1 MDPVEIFGTALLAI
15 AAAGSA
21 IAISVGLTL
30 TILRFISKIFFKKQA
45 FWWMDRE
52 RPGVPR
58 GPPRATRGIYEVRP
72 KQREEGRK

>member
-30 TILRFISKIFFKKQA
+30 ANRFNLRKKSES
-45 FWWMDRE
+45 D
-52 RPGVPR
+52 
-58 GPPRATRGIYEVRP
+58 TRIEL
-72 KQREEGRK
+72 

>member
-45 FWWMDRE
+45 CWWMDRE
-52 RPGVPR
+52 RPEASTSQPETTGR
-58 GPPRATRGIYEVRP
+58 GTEMNQDERH
-72 KQREEGRK
+72 

>member
-45 FWWMDRE
+45 CWWMDRE
-52 RPGVPR
+52 Q
-58 GPPRATRGIYEVRP
+58 TRGIYEVRP
-72 KQREEGRK
+72 KQREERRNEPR